1 MGDIHICKNSAVS
14 LTPLS
19 QNHLFFCFC
28 EVVSQKLWFCFFMI
42 KTYLDHWAYFL
53 LIWWDSRFP
62 RNYLAILYLR
72 KQIKLTPQ
80 CHWQSNFFLSWTLIQ
95 KSWWGHIPTMGLKN
109 KVLKSLTFESNIRK
123 IETIFETTSACQSGA
138 LHC

>member
-1 MGDIHICKNSAVS
+1 MSRDILPPFSNILSQLGPSFICSSIFTYTVVTILGDIHICKNSAVS

-72 KQIKLTPQ
+72 KQVKLTPQ
-80 CHWQSNFFLSWTLIQ
+80 CHWQSNFFYHELCY
-95 KSWWGHIPTMGLKN
+95 K
-109 KVLKSLTFESNIRK
+109 KVDGGTYL
-123 IETIFETTSACQSGA
+123 QWD
-138 LHC
+138 